1 MQKKFLYFQFYTKQ
15 KMKPTREEKIS
26 RMLQK
31 EFGDIFLLYAKK
43 MQGIIIS
50 VSDVNVS
57 PDFSLARVYLSIFPN
72 EKAQD
77 VFSLIN
83 IDQKSLRFELGKR
96 IKDSLR
102 IVPEIAFVLDD
113 SLNYLEKIDNLLKK

>member
-31 EFGDIFLLYAKK
+31 EFGDIFLIYAKK
-43 MQGIIIS
+43 MQGVIIS

-102 IVPEIAFVLDD
+102 IVPEISFVLDD

>member
-1 MQKKFLYFQFYTKQ
+1 
-15 KMKPTREEKIS
+15 MKPTREEKIS

-31 EFGDIFLLYAKK
+31 EFGDIFLIYAKK
-43 MQGIIIS
+43 MQGVIIS

>member
-43 MQGIIIS
+43 MQGVIIS

-96 IKDSLR
+96 IKESLR
-102 IVPEIAFVLDD
+102 IVPEISFVLDD

>member
-1 MQKKFLYFQFYTKQ
+1 
-15 KMKPTREEKIS
+15 MKPTREEKIS

-43 MQGIIIS
+43 MQGVIIS

-57 PDFSLARVYLSIFPN
+57 PDFSLVRVYLSIFPN

-96 IKDSLR
+96 IKDSLK

>member
-1 MQKKFLYFQFYTKQ
+1 
-15 KMKPTREEKIS
+15 MKPTREEKIS

-43 MQGIIIS
+43 MQGVIIS

-96 IKDSLR
+96 IKDSLK

>member
-43 MQGIIIS
+43 MQGVIIS

-102 IVPEIAFVLDD
+102 IVPEISFVLDD

>member
-1 MQKKFLYFQFYTKQ
+1 MQKKFLYFNFIQY

-26 RMLQK
+26 RMIQK

-43 MQGIIIS
+43 MQGVIIS

-77 VFSLIN
+77 IFSLIN

-102 IVPEIAFVLDD
+102 IVPEITFLLDD

>member
-43 MQGIIIS
+43 MQGVIIS
-50 VSDVNVS
+50 VSDVNIS

>member
-1 MQKKFLYFQFYTKQ
+1 
-15 KMKPTREEKIS
+15 MKPTREEKIS

-43 MQGIIIS
+43 MQGVIIS
-50 VSDVNVS
+50 VSDVNIS

>member
-1 MQKKFLYFQFYTKQ
+1 
-15 KMKPTREEKIS
+15 MKPTREEKIS